1 MHMYYTLIISLLLL
15 YSIPSFSN
23 YEFGVVE
30 ESNLIQTTLQNNV
43 EDDYSIRKE
52 ATHSS
57 SERMKKI
64 ITSTVVTF
72 VIILVALTPKLLLI
86 YITMKK
92 SKNVKPSDYNHVTIN
107 HEINPDL
114 HFEELRRLV
123 IKNDPVFINSFREA
137 YPDLVHNILV
147 KHPDLIKSELILC
160 AMIYLNFTAKE
171 IAEYTFIQHRSVQT
185 NRSRLRKKMK
195 LPSQINLDQYI
206 RNFNL

>member
-1 MHMYYTLIISLLLL
+1 MYYTLIISLLLL
-15 YSIPSFSN
+15 FSIPSFSN

-52 ATHSS
+52 ATQSS

-185 NRSRLRKKMK
+185 NRSSLRKKMK
-195 LPSQINLDQYI
+195 LPSQINLD
-206 RNFNL
+206 

>member
-1 MHMYYTLIISLLLL
+1 MYYTLIISLLLL
-15 YSIPSFSN
+15 FSIPSFSN

-52 ATHSS
+52 ATQSS

-185 NRSRLRKKMK
+185 NRSSLRKKMK

-206 RNFNL
+206 RNFNQ